1 MIQEVRIFVRH
12 LLHVRQRQGRHSQ
25 QILLL
30 LIGGGSHGRRD
41 VVARVVGRQ
50 HVIGCLRLAV
60 IIGRG
65 LRGIDVVSRRN
76 VSSGVVVVWLAA
88 VVCVVR
94 VASDVFGE
102 VVRSGEGVV
111 AHAAG
116 ELLLAG
122 VDPRVPR
129 ELI

>member
-30 LIGGGSHGRRD
+30 LIGGCSHGRCD
-41 VVARVVGRQ
+41 VVTRVVGRQ
-50 HVIGCLRLAV
+50 HVVGRLRLTVVIRRTLNCIAV
-60 IIGRG
+60 VRG
-65 LRGIDVVSRRN
+65 RN

-88 VVCVVR
+88 VVGVVCVT
-94 VASDVFGE
+94 SDVFGE
-102 VVRSGEGVV
+102 VVGSGEGVV

-116 ELLLAG
+116 KLLLAR
-122 VDPRVPR
+122 VDPRVSR
-129 ELI
+129 